1 MKKEGDEVEKLI
13 QLSVLLGVRL
23 AKIFHFL
30 RKYVGVKKILYSN
43 IFIVTGHWR
52 SYFC

>member
-1 MKKEGDEVEKLI
+1 MKKEGDEVDKLI

-23 AKIFHFL
+23 AKVFHFL

-43 IFIVTGHWR
+43 IIFIVKGHWR
-52 SYFC
+52 S